1 MKTASL
7 LALAALLIVGL
18 AAAASAAPPDKA
30 FLWNGKNWQQVSLD
44 GKLGYIFGIG
54 NLADFETAAS
64 GGRSQSTCISKVFAD
79 ELKKRTVMQ
88 IVQEVDRY
96 YQENPGK
103 LDTSVLEVVL
113 RRCTSVCPP
122 EGAGGVKKK

>member
-7 LALAALLIVGL
+7 LALAAVLILGL
-18 AAAASAAPPDKA
+18 AATATAAPPEQA
-30 FLWNGKNWQQVSLD
+30 FLWNGGHWKQVSQD

-54 NLADFETAAS
+54 NLADFEAAAG
-64 GGRSQSTCISKVFAD
+64 GGRSQPVCISKAFAD

-88 IVQEVDRY
+88 IVQEVDKY

-103 LDTSVLEVVL
+103 LDTSVIEVVL
-113 RRCTSVCPP
+113 KRCTSVSPP
-122 EGAGGVKKK
+122 EITGGGKK